1 MPLTGNP
8 KVRGI
13 IVDVLNTGNGC
24 LGCHKIID
32 GWGCLLK
39 NDYFCKKYT
48 SRGLSG
54 RFGSKDRI

>member
-13 IVDVLNTGNGC
+13 IVDVLNRGNGC

-39 NDYFCKKYT
+39 NDYFC
-48 SRGLSG
+48 
-54 RFGSKDRI
+54 

>member
-13 IVDVLNTGNGC
+13 IVDVLNRGNGC

-39 NDYFCKKYT
+39 NDYFCKKIYE
-48 SRGLSG
+48 SWFIREIL
-54 RFGSKDRI
+54 K

>member
-8 KVRGI
+8 EVRGI
-13 IVDVLNTGNGC
+13 IVDVLNRGNGG
-24 LGCHKIID
+24 LGCHNIID

-54 RFGSKDRI
+54 RF